1 MADSR
6 GWRQRL
12 REEDVSVVVVCVG
25 VGVAF
30 VLLVGMRACMISQD
44 QGFARRLCFGSKRLM
59 GGW

>member
-12 REEDVSVVVVCVG
+12 REEDVSVVCVG
-25 VGVAF
+25 MGVAF

-44 QGFARRLCFGSKRLM
+44 QGFARRLCAGSERLM